1 MEYLK
6 ETVQSV
12 LDSDKGQGKVNGNI
26 TKGERPTEKR
36 SKRFQKEVFDKL
48 GISRMGKRI
57 LKVKRIQWSWQIQEV
72 ILKV

>member
-26 TKGERPTEKR
+26 TKAERPTEKR